1 MKTLFAS
8 NDLWDLVKN
17 GYEDFAEQER
27 VSAAQR
33 NELKEKQK
41 NDAKALFMI
50 QQGLEDTIFPRIM
63 AATTSKEAWDLLQE
77 EYQDTLKIIT
87 VKLQTLHR
95 EFENL
100 YMKNSESIQD
110 LFIRFTSIVN
120 QIRSYGEELSDQKI
134 IEKVLRSLTPKYDH
148 IVAAIEESRI

>member
-1 MKTLFAS
+1 MKILFAS

-87 VKLQTLHR
+87 VKLQTLRR